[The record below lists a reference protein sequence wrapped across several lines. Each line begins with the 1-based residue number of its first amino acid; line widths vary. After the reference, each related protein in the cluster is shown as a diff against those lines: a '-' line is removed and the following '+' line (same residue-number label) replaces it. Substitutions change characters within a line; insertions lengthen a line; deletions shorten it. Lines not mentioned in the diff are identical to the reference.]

1 MHEIPEPPASTPI
14 LATITDA
21 EIEELDIS
29 RRTPH
34 PYHCQQSELLEP
46 SDRLVY
52 RAAAVAARRSGGFT
66 KESTPASDSGTEA
79 DDEHILK
86 GLPAPKTRLHK
97 GLRGMNEE
105 LLSGT
110 STPLPSPAI
119 LDEDNRRIHTLKDDK
134 PPKSKRARAERS
146 RRQKEVV
153 RRLSEVLLLACLGG
167 LVQSNQDVQPFVA
180 LWRRGISNLALRLFA
195 IPF

>member
-1 MHEIPEPPASTPI
+1 MHEILEPDASTPI
-14 LATITDA
+14 PAAITDA
-21 EIEELDIS
+21 EIDELDIL

-34 PYHCQQSELLEP
+34 PYHHQQSELLEP

-66 KESTPASDSGTEA
+66 NESTPASDSGTEA

-119 LDEDNRRIHTLKDDK
+119 LDEDNRRTPPKDDK
-134 PPKSKRARAERS
+134 PHKNRRARAERS

-180 LWRRGISNLALRLFA
+180 LWRRGISNLAPRLSA